1 MVDETAPELDLAI
14 VGAGFA
20 GLYMLHRA
28 RMMGLRVRVF
38 EAASDV
44 GGTWWW
50 NTYPGARCDIESVQ
64 YSYSWDE
71 ELQQDWEWT
80 ERFATQPEILSYI
93 NYVADKHDFLS
104 LIHI

>member
-38 EAASDV
+38 EAAR
-44 GGTWWW
+44 
-50 NTYPGARCDIESVQ
+50 RCWRHMVVE
-64 YSYSWDE
+64 Y
-71 ELQQDWEWT
+71 LP
-80 ERFATQPEILSYI
+80 RCALR
-93 NYVADKHDFLS
+93 H
-104 LIHI
+104 